1 MGTKE
6 AWEMYLIDLKMKVRP
21 ELEGISARID
31 GLIHDDEEWIDLD
44 ALDEFRFF
52 EEEEL
57 EKMKKSELIE
67 LVLKMSEE
75 ITDEIVPLNE
85 TIRESIIDRLEDADL
100 LSVVPDIESEML
112 WCNSQ
117 LKRQIL
123 PQEASDISFML

>member
-31 GLIHDDEEWIDLD
+31 GLIHDDEAWVDLS
-44 ALDEFRFF
+44 AFDEFRFF

-57 EKMKKSELIE
+57 EKMSKDELIG
-67 LVLKMSEE
+67 LVLKMSED
-75 ITDEIVPLNE
+75 ITDEISPLNE
-85 TIRESIIDRLEDADL
+85 TIRESIINRLEETDL
-100 LSVVPDIESEML
+100 LSIVPDIESEML